1 MVLSYKDKGD
11 WILET
16 KYNIGAKKKKV
27 EETEQ
32 KSRGFNIPFF
42 CVIWLNSNVAFGDTI
57 YTRLQRRTMTS
68 LQRYHSANLPE
79 LMKIISKNGI
89 GMDDYL
95 DRFFNSFE
103 TTTNYPP
110 YNLIH
115 VNNVESVL
123 EIALAGFAKKDLK
136 VYTEYGKLIVEGSK
150 ETKDT
155 GSEYVHQG
163 LAQRSFTREWAL
175 SDDVEVRE
183 VQFKDGLLTVKL
195 GKVVP
200 DHHARKDY
208 LK

>member
-1 MVLSYKDKGD
+1 M
-11 WILET
+11 
-16 KYNIGAKKKKV
+16 N
-27 EETEQ
+27 
-32 KSRGFNIPFF
+32 
-42 CVIWLNSNVAFGDTI
+42 
-57 YTRLQRRTMTS
+57 S

-123 EIALAGFAKKDLK
+123 EIALAGFTKDEIN
-136 VYTEYGKLIVEGSK
+136 VYTEYGKLTVEGNK
-150 ETKDT
+150 ETNQET
-155 GSEYVHQG
+155 GSQYVHQG
-163 LAQRSFTREWAL
+163 LAQRSFNRTWSL
-175 SDDVEVRE
+175 SEDIEVRE

-195 GKVVP
+195 GKIIP
-200 DHHARKDY
+200 EHHARKDY
-208 LK
+208 L

>member
-1 MVLSYKDKGD
+1 M
-11 WILET
+11 
-16 KYNIGAKKKKV
+16 N
-27 EETEQ
+27 
-32 KSRGFNIPFF
+32 
-42 CVIWLNSNVAFGDTI
+42 
-57 YTRLQRRTMTS
+57 S

-123 EIALAGFAKKDLK
+123 EIALAGFTKDEIN
-136 VYTEYGKLIVEGSK
+136 VYTEYGKLTVEGNK
-150 ETKDT
+150 ETNQET
-155 GSEYVHQG
+155 GSQYVHQG
-163 LAQRSFTREWAL
+163 LAQRSFNRTWSL
-175 SDDVEVRE
+175 SEDIEVRE
-183 VQFKDGLLTVKL
+183 VLFKDGLLTVKL
-195 GKVVP
+195 GKIVP

-208 LK
+208 L